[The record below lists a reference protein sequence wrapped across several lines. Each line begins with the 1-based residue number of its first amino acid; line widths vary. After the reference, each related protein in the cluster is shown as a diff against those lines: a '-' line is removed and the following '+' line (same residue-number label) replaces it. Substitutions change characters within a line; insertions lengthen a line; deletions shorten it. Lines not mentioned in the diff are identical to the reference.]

1 MMDSTTRT
9 RTFSWDDPM
18 ITAVAVGK
26 TSGLEFLRAMIRG
39 EMPRPPF
46 ASMMDM
52 ELVEVDEGRAVFT
65 GKPAEFHYN
74 PIGVVHGGFASTLLD
89 SALGCAVQSTLPV
102 GMAYTT
108 VELHVNLLRPIT
120 AQTGIV
126 RAEGKIVHAGRR
138 MAMADARL
146 TDSVGKLY
154 AHGTTTCMIFP
165 VAE

>member
-1 MMDSTTRT
+1 MDTTASRT
-9 RTFSWDDPM
+9 RTITWDDPM
-18 ITAVAVGK
+18 ITAQAVGK

-39 EMPRPPF
+39 EMPRPP
-46 ASMMDM
+46 AAWLMDM

-108 VELHVNLLRPIT
+108 VELHVNL
-120 AQTGIV
+120 
-126 RAEGKIVHAGRR
+126 
-138 MAMADARL
+138 
-146 TDSVGKLY
+146 
-154 AHGTTTCMIFP
+154 
-165 VAE
+165 